1 MEITAAMVKKL
12 RDATGA
18 GMMECKAALTEANG
32 DLEAATTL
40 LRKRGLAA
48 ATKKAGRSTS
58 EGLVGHYIHMGG
70 KIGVLVEINC
80 ESDFVAR
87 TDKFQ
92 ELTKE
97 IAMHIA
103 AANPTYVRREDVPA
117 DLVAREKEI
126 YKDQVK
132 DKPAQVIDKIV
143 DGKLNSYYQQFCL
156 MEQASVRDPNVTI
169 AQLVQDAIRHPRREH
184 HACTRFVRM
193 KVGESRVADIIGRLC
208 QPRYGRVLLKL
219 SGEALMGEQQFG
231 IDPAVT
237 TQIAKDIAEIQGLG
251 IQVAIVIGGGNLFRG
266 LAASAKG
273 MDRATADYMGMLAT
287 VINGLALQD
296 ALEHVGDQHP
306 RGQRHRDARRRRA
319 LHPPPRRP
327 PPGKGARRRLRRRHR
342 QSLLHDRHRRRAP
355 RHGDEGGRHPQGH
368 QGGRHLHRRPDAPPR
383 APPSSRTSPT

>member
-1 MEITAAMVKKL
+1 MAVMEINAAMVKKL

-32 DLEAATTL
+32 DLDAATTL

-92 ELTKE
+92 ELAKE

-117 DLVAREKEI
+117 DLVAREREI

-132 DKPAQVIDKIV
+132 DKPAQVIDKII

-156 MEQASVRDPNVTI
+156 LEQASVRDPNVTI
-169 AQLVQDAIRHPRREH
+169 AQLVQDCIRLLGENISV
-184 HACTRFVRM
+184 TRFVRM
-193 KVGESRVADIIGRLC
+193 KVGESA
-208 QPRYGRVLLKL
+208 
-219 SGEALMGEQQFG
+219 
-231 IDPAVT
+231 
-237 TQIAKDIAEIQGLG
+237 
-251 IQVAIVIGGGNLFRG
+251 
-266 LAASAKG
+266 
-273 MDRATADYMGMLAT
+273 
-287 VINGLALQD
+287 
-296 ALEHVGDQHP
+296 
-306 RGQRHRDARRRRA
+306 
-319 LHPPPRRP
+319 
-327 PPGKGARRRLRRRHR
+327 
-342 QSLLHDRHRRRAP
+342 
-355 RHGDEGGRHPQGH
+355 
-368 QGGRHLHRRPDAPPR
+368 
-383 APPSSRTSPT
+383 

>member
-1 MEITAAMVKKL
+1 MATMEITAAMVKKL

-92 ELTKE
+92 ELAKE

-103 AANPTYVRREDVPA
+103 TANPTYVRREDVPA
-117 DLVAREKEI
+117 DLVAREREI

-156 MEQASVRDPNVTI
+156 LEQASVRDPNVTI
-169 AQLVQDAIRHPRREH
+169 AQLVQDAIRLLGENISV
-184 HACTRFVRM
+184 TRFVRM
-193 KVGESRVADIIGRLC
+193 KVGESA
-208 QPRYGRVLLKL
+208 
-219 SGEALMGEQQFG
+219 
-231 IDPAVT
+231 
-237 TQIAKDIAEIQGLG
+237 
-251 IQVAIVIGGGNLFRG
+251 
-266 LAASAKG
+266 
-273 MDRATADYMGMLAT
+273 
-287 VINGLALQD
+287 
-296 ALEHVGDQHP
+296 
-306 RGQRHRDARRRRA
+306 
-319 LHPPPRRP
+319 
-327 PPGKGARRRLRRRHR
+327 
-342 QSLLHDRHRRRAP
+342 
-355 RHGDEGGRHPQGH
+355 
-368 QGGRHLHRRPDAPPR
+368 
-383 APPSSRTSPT
+383 